1 MLGRFKSL
9 WERFL
14 QSKLMEKLRE
24 FPSGFRQMVRHL
36 FLPYIEMISGKGITR
51 RWLFTTFSIFGTM
64 MVVIFIISVS
74 LINNY
79 YYNNIQQI
87 LDQRVSVAA
96 DYFSQTSM
104 NGVNSF
110 SDKDYQLAAQS
121 FVEGFEEKNKMEVQ
135 FINSKGRI
143 VVTSSG
149 FEPAANQTVPDY
161 EKALVSSDGT
171 DTWNGRNEN
180 KEHVFA
186 VTYMLE
192 RPNLKGEKAVRTGE
206 AIRMV
211 VSLQPTDSAVR
222 GSVIM
227 ITVIMLIVLLFIS
240 ISSSYFIRS
249 IVTPVKNITNIAGH
263 IANGDFSIRLE
274 KEYDDEIGDLMDS
287 INAMAAEL
295 ALSENAKNDFISSV
309 SHELRTPL
317 TAIKGWSETVL
328 MCGASDEAMMKRG
341 LGIIINETE
350 RLSGLV
356 EQLLDFSRM
365 QSGRMVMNFQMLDIV
380 AEIDDVVFMFT
391 EKAKNEGKKL
401 TFYEPEEAI
410 PVMGDRDRLK
420 QVIIIVIDNAMKYSE
435 SGGEI
440 YIYTSVS
447 DDKMTIGVRDHGCG
461 IPADQLPKV
470 KEKFYKANT
479 NKGGFGIGLAVADE
493 IIAKHNGAFNI
504 DSVEGDGTIVTITL
518 PIVRQTSTIEI
529 APVNPAKEEL
539 SEEPTTEKEESEY
552 EQDQD

>member
-1 MLGRFKSL
+1 MLERLKGLWDNVLTSKSTSD
-9 WERFL
+9 
-14 QSKLMEKLRE
+14 QKPRE
-24 FPSGFRQMVRHL
+24 TPSGFRGMVRQL

-51 RWLFTTFSIFGTM
+51 RWLFTTFSILGTM
-64 MVVIFIISVS
+64 IVLIFIVSVS

-96 DYFSQTSM
+96 DYFSQTALSTT
-104 NGVNSF
+104 GSF
-110 SDKDYQLAAQS
+110 SDNDYQLAAQS
-121 FVEGFEEKNKMEVQ
+121 FVEGFEDKNKMEVQ

-149 FEPAANQTVPDY
+149 FEPPANEIIPDY
-161 EKALVSSDGT
+161 EIARISGKYG
-171 DTWNGRNEN
+171 TWNGDNEN
-180 KEHVFA
+180 KEHIFA
-186 VTYMLE
+186 VTYMLDS
-192 RPNLKGEKAVRTGE
+192 PNLRGAE

-211 VSLQPTDSAVR
+211 VSLQPTDSAVSR
-222 GSVIM
+222 TIIM
-227 ITVIMLIVLLFIS
+227 ITIVMLLVIMFIS
-240 ISSSYFIRS
+240 VSSSYFIRS
-249 IVTPVKNITNIAGH
+249 IVNPVKNITNIAGH
-263 IANGDFSIRLE
+263 IASGDFSIRLE
-274 KEYDDEIGDLMDS
+274 KEHDDEIGNLMDS

-295 ALSENAKNDFISSV
+295 ALSEKAKNDFISSV

-380 AEIDDVVFMFT
+380 AEIDDVVFMFK
-391 EKAKNEGKKL
+391 EKAKNEGKRL
-401 TFYEPEEAI
+401 TFYEPEEVI
-410 PVMGDRDRLK
+410 PVMGDRNRLR

-435 SGGEI
+435 PGGEI
-440 YIYTSVS
+440 YIYTSVC

-461 IPADQLPKV
+461 IPAEQLPKV
-470 KEKFYKANT
+470 KQKFYKAN
-479 NKGGFGIGLAVADE
+479 NDKGGFGIGLAVADE
-493 IIAKHNGAFNI
+493 IISRHNGEFNI
-504 DSVEGDGTIVTITL
+504 DSVEGDGTNVTITL
-518 PIVRQTSTIEI
+518 PIVRQTSAIEI
-529 APVNPAKEEL
+529 SPP
-539 SEEPTTEKEESEY
+539 SESTSEKGENNN
-552 EQDQD
+552 EQK